1 MIKLNNLKI
10 VFIFIIFSFK
20 CYSHNLVVVNVQSL
34 IDNNS
39 NYLKVLKKIE
49 ISQKKHLEKFN
60 TKELELQNLLK
71 EIEDSKLIL
80 DEIEIKNKIDS
91 YNINLDKFTL
101 EVEKFNLHY
110 QNEII
115 KIRETIF
122 EEIIVLLQKYAIE
135 NNIDLILDSSSYL
148 IASNSIN
155 IDDYIEK
162 EMNNLDL
169 NLSFETFK

>member
-101 EVEKFNLHY
+101 EVDKFNLHY

-162 EMNNLDL
+162 EINNLDL